1 MPTPTI
7 PDGELFMNATIWTG
21 SGTTTR
27 SITNGITGQSFQPDF
42 VWAKSRSLAI
52 GHTLYDSVRG
62 AGASKALFSNSTEAE
77 GGTSGSTASSEFGYI
92 SSLDSN
98 GFSTSSGSVNG
109 NYVNSTSNTYVA
121 WQWKAGGAA
130 VTIAADSISAG
141 VPSIASSVSANTTSG
156 FSVVTYTGTGSSATI
171 GHGLGVAPSMFFIK
185 RRNASGNN
193 WAVYHASANASP
205 ATGGMNLD
213 TTIAFTADSTWFN
226 DTAPT
231 SSVFSIGTSG
241 IGNASGGTYVAYC
254 WAPIAGYSAFGS
266 YTGNGLTDG
275 TFVYTGFRPKFV
287 IFKSTGVSANDWIM
301 YDTSRN
307 TYNVM
312 GASLYPNSAGAE
324 NSISLSYENTVDF
337 LSNGFKL
344 RSVNYSNNGPSVP
357 YIYMAFAE
365 NPFKYANAR

>member
-21 SGTTTR
+21 DNTTPR
-27 SITNGITGQSFQPDF
+27 SITNGVAGQSFQPDF
-42 VWAKSRSLAI
+42 VWIKSRSAAYQ
-52 GHTLYDSVRG
+52 HNLYDSVRG
-62 AGASKALFSNSTEAE
+62 AGAAFALSSDQGAAE
-77 GGTSGSTASSEFGYI
+77 GGNSNVYGFLSAFN
-92 SSLDSN
+92 SN
-98 GFSTSSGSVNG
+98 GFAVTQGTAGGGGAPNGNAYTNQSGS
-109 NYVNSTSNTYVA
+109 TYVA

-130 VTIAADSISAG
+130 VTNTAGTIS
-141 VPSIASSVSANTTSG
+141 SQVSANTTSG
-156 FSVVTYTGTGSSATI
+156 FSVVTYTGNGTGGATI
-171 GHGLGVAPSMFFIK
+171 GHGLGAKPSFFIIKKRTNSGTAYGWYCYSSVLGATNHLVLDTLANSSASSFLFNDTEPTSVAPYVFTV
-185 RRNASGNN
+185 GT
-193 WAVYHASANASP
+193 SP
-205 ATGGMNLD
+205 ATNE
-213 TTIAFTADSTWFN
+213 I
-226 DTAPT
+226 
-231 SSVFSIGTSG
+231 SID
-241 IGNASGGTYVAYC
+241 YVAYC
-254 WAPIAGYSAFGS
+254 WTPIAGYSAFGS